1 MQNELLHYISQF
13 PALTDEEI
21 REIASNIPVQTFKK
35 GTILLKEGDTADK
48 CFFVLKGCVRQ
59 YHLVD
64 DDEEKTTAFFTEEQ
78 AVVSFASYSQQLPSK
93 HYWSCVEDSVLV
105 VGSLDYEQEMY
116 QKFPK
121 LAAITR
127 ALMEQDFGKTQEAL
141 VAFISSSPEER
152 YQKLLAER
160 PALLG
165 RVPQHQL
172 ASYLGVTPESLSRI
186 RKRIF
191 TKK

>member
-1 MQNELLHYISQF
+1 MKNELLHYISQF
-13 PALTDEEI
+13 PTLTDEEI
-21 REIASNIPVQTFKK
+21 REIADNIPVQTFKK

-48 CFFVLKGCVRQ
+48 CFFVLKGFVRQ
-59 YHLVD
+59 YHLVE
-64 DDEEKTTAFFTEEQ
+64 DEEKTTAFFTEEQ

-105 VGSLDYEQEMY
+105 VGSLDHEQEMY

-127 ALMEQDFGKTQEAL
+127 AVMEQDFGKTQEAL

-152 YQKLLAER
+152 YQKLLTDR
-160 PALLG
+160 PDLLG

-191 TKK
+191 AKK